1 MLRRRFLLAA
11 LAVGLMLGALVAFQ
25 RDPETIHLRI
35 IFGLKDKEPRDWSG
49 YVTVTGGEVKALSAW
64 RFEGGDSVAS
74 TKTWGWS
81 CSTHNGIA
89 PEKRYPIQDF
99 AGKPKGKPDLAPWPN
114 GIHVAVKGSKA
125 VLTLTLKDERVLTI
139 DVAKVALGEPVLLA
153 NGEVRVERLPQTSV
167 LRLAPPPT
175 ADTPRQDD
183 YPAFWVHYK
192 TNKHYLA
199 WVEYQSAKTRVLLA
213 ERDGPEGAWS
223 QPKEVAGAGDH
234 FRVALAS
241 THGGKLWIVW
251 ASQKDGA
258 WNLMGRSYSGGTLS
272 PTESLTTGAGP
283 NIWHR
288 MTTDGKGRAW
298 LVWQAFDKGR
308 FTIQA
313 VCFDG
318 AAWGKPLTVS
328 ETAGSCWAPVVT
340 HDTKEDRVWVG
351 WDEYQGDNYR
361 ARVRGIAETR
371 TFQPVLSPEESPL
384 FQANVALACD
394 AGGRL
399 WAAWDES
406 GPQWGKDTGFLY
418 GGQNRQDTT
427 RLYASRAV
435 RIKVLDGGKWIEPKQ
450 DLSAVLAGELAEYNH
465 TPHLQADSEGRMW
478 LAFRHRTC
486 RNPRED
492 GWASGGRWDV
502 FATAY
507 VGDHWLAPV
516 ELPKSIGRNDM
527 RISSQRDQAGNVYF
541 AHASDSREFALPQ
554 MPPRNHH
561 VAVSEFSGAPL
572 PGKFEFAQRPRT
584 IPIAASVHPKEREQV
599 AALRKYTVNAAGKTY
614 KIYRGDLHRHTDIS
628 GDGPGDGSILDLHR
642 YAIDAAL
649 MDFVLIA
656 DHNMGNDNEYCW
668 WRTQQAND
676 LYTVPGFFISMY
688 GYERSVKYPGGHR
701 NVLWAE
707 RGHRTLP
714 LPVKPTPASLRA
726 DTPRLYDY
734 LRKTKG
740 ICTLHTSASDQGTDW
755 EAAHDPELEPFVELY
770 QGYHTSYEA
779 PGAPKAINDKSDRIH
794 GPFEA
799 AGYVS
804 LALKKGYRLGFQ
816 SSSDHLSTHV
826 SYCCVLTE
834 DFSRAGLIEAMKK
847 RHTYA
852 ATDNIILD
860 VRSGEHLMGDE
871 FKAKDVK
878 LDVNV
883 VGTALLLSVEILRDN
898 EVVHTWKPQ
907 QASTAAKINW
917 TDPAP
922 VRGGKDA
929 SFYYVRVTQIDEQMA
944 WSSPMWVWVA
954 KE

>member
-1 MLRRRFLLAA
+1 
-11 LAVGLMLGALVAFQ
+11 
-25 RDPETIHLRI
+25 
-35 IFGLKDKEPRDWSG
+35 
-49 YVTVTGGEVKALSAW
+49 
-64 RFEGGDSVAS
+64 
-74 TKTWGWS
+74 
-81 CSTHNGIA
+81 
-89 PEKRYPIQDF
+89 
-99 AGKPKGKPDLAPWPN
+99 
-114 GIHVAVKGSKA
+114 
-125 VLTLTLKDERVLTI
+125 
-139 DVAKVALGEPVLLA
+139 
-153 NGEVRVERLPQTSV
+153 
-167 LRLAPPPT
+167 
-175 ADTPRQDD
+175 
-183 YPAFWVHYK
+183 
-192 TNKHYLA
+192 
-199 WVEYQSAKTRVLLA
+199 
-213 ERDGPEGAWS
+213 
-223 QPKEVAGAGDH
+223 
-234 FRVALAS
+234 
-241 THGGKLWIVW
+241 
-251 ASQKDGA
+251 
-258 WNLMGRSYSGGTLS
+258 
-272 PTESLTTGAGP
+272 
-283 NIWHR
+283 
-288 MTTDGKGRAW
+288 
-298 LVWQAFDKGR
+298 
-308 FTIQA
+308 
-313 VCFDG
+313 
-318 AAWGKPLTVS
+318 
-328 ETAGSCWAPVVT
+328 
-340 HDTKEDRVWVG
+340 
-351 WDEYQGDNYR
+351 
-361 ARVRGIAETR
+361 
-371 TFQPVLSPEESPL
+371 
-384 FQANVALACD
+384 
-394 AGGRL
+394 
-399 WAAWDES
+399 
-406 GPQWGKDTGFLY
+406 
-418 GGQNRQDTT
+418 
-427 RLYASRAV
+427 
-435 RIKVLDGGKWIEPKQ
+435 
-450 DLSAVLAGELAEYNH
+450 
-465 TPHLQADSEGRMW
+465 
-478 LAFRHRTC
+478 
-486 RNPRED
+486 
-492 GWASGGRWDV
+492 
-502 FATAY
+502 
-507 VGDHWLAPV
+507 
-516 ELPKSIGRNDM
+516 
-527 RISSQRDQAGNVYF
+527 
-541 AHASDSREFALPQ
+541 
-554 MPPRNHH
+554 
-561 VAVSEFSGAPL
+561 L
-572 PGKFEFAQRPRT
+572 PGKFEFAQRQRT
-584 IPIAASVHPKEREQV
+584 FPIAAPVHPKEREQV
-599 AALRKYTVNAAGKTY
+599 AALRKYTITAAAKTY
-614 KIYRGDLHRHTDIS
+614 RIYRGDLHRHTDIS

-688 GYERSVKYPGGHR
+688 GYERSVRYPGGHR

-779 PGAPKAINDKSDRIH
+779 PGAPKAINDQSDRIH

-816 SSSDHLSTHV
+816 SSSDHISTHV

-834 DFSRAGLIEAMKK
+834 DFSRAGLMEAMKK

-860 VRSGEHLMGDE
+860 VRSGEHIMGDE

-907 QASTAAKINW
+907 QASMAAKINW

>member
-1 MLRRRFLLAA
+1 
-11 LAVGLMLGALVAFQ
+11 V
-25 RDPETIHLRI
+25 
-35 IFGLKDKEPRDWSG
+35 
-49 YVTVTGGEVKALSAW
+49 
-64 RFEGGDSVAS
+64 
-74 TKTWGWS
+74 
-81 CSTHNGIA
+81 
-89 PEKRYPIQDF
+89 
-99 AGKPKGKPDLAPWPN
+99 
-114 GIHVAVKGSKA
+114 
-125 VLTLTLKDERVLTI
+125 
-139 DVAKVALGEPVLLA
+139 
-153 NGEVRVERLPQTSV
+153 
-167 LRLAPPPT
+167 
-175 ADTPRQDD
+175 
-183 YPAFWVHYK
+183 
-192 TNKHYLA
+192 
-199 WVEYQSAKTRVLLA
+199 
-213 ERDGPEGAWS
+213 
-223 QPKEVAGAGDH
+223 
-234 FRVALAS
+234 
-241 THGGKLWIVW
+241 
-251 ASQKDGA
+251 
-258 WNLMGRSYSGGTLS
+258 
-272 PTESLTTGAGP
+272 
-283 NIWHR
+283 
-288 MTTDGKGRAW
+288 
-298 LVWQAFDKGR
+298 
-308 FTIQA
+308 
-313 VCFDG
+313 
-318 AAWGKPLTVS
+318 
-328 ETAGSCWAPVVT
+328 
-340 HDTKEDRVWVG
+340 
-351 WDEYQGDNYR
+351 
-361 ARVRGIAETR
+361 AETR
-371 TFQPVLSPEESPL
+371 TLQAIQAPEESPL
-384 FQANVALACD
+384 FQANLALACD
-394 AGGRL
+394 TGGRL

-435 RIKVLDGGKWIEPKQ
+435 RIKVLDGGKWVEPKQ
-450 DLSAVLAGELAEYNH
+450 DLSAVLTGELAEYNH
-465 TPHLQADSEGRMW
+465 TPQLQADSEGRMW

-492 GWASGGRWDV
+492 GWAAGGRWDV

-507 VGDHWLAPV
+507 MSDHWLTPV
-516 ELPKSIGRNDM
+516 ELPQSIGRNDM
-527 RISSQRDQAGNVYF
+527 RISSQRDQAGGVYF
-541 AHASDSREFALPQ
+541 AYASDNRMFTLPQ
-554 MPPRNHH
+554 MPPKNHH
-561 VAVSEFSGAPL
+561 VAVSRFAGAPL
-572 PGKFEFAQRPRT
+572 PGKFEFTQRQRT
-584 IPIAASVHPKEREQV
+584 FPIAAPVHPKEREQV
-599 AALRKYTVNAAGKTY
+599 AALRKYTVTAAGKTY

-628 GDGPGDGSILDLHR
+628 GDGPGDGCILDLHR

-676 LYTVPGFFISMY
+676 LYTVPGSFISMY

-816 SSSDHLSTHV
+816 SSSDHISTHV

-834 DFSRAGLIEAMKK
+834 DFSRVGLIEAMKK

-860 VRSGEHLMGDE
+860 VRAGEHIMGDE

-907 QASTAAKINW
+907 QATTAAKINW

-922 VRGGKDA
+922 ERGGKDA
-929 SFYYVRVTQIDEQMA
+929 SFYYVRVSQIDEQMA
-944 WSSPMWVWVA
+944 WSSPMWVWVQ
-954 KE
+954 K